1 MRILGLDLG
10 TPSTK
15 TAAAL
20 LSDSGEIRD
29 AKIPT
34 TAESIHDLLL
44 KWRPDRVVCEPCHG
58 CGWVID
64 LVRGAQIEV
73 QVVNPRDPAWQNRRT
88 AKTDRSDAL
97 LLARLSLTGQVRT
110 VVIPDAATREWRAL
124 IEYRTRLVA
133 ERTRIKNHLKAIL
146 RRQGMVTRG
155 LWTEEGMERL
165 SALARPL
172 ADCSLEESWRGQI
185 AVELQRLEQA
195 QAAVRTVTDRLNAQ
209 GASDAGVRLLTEQV
223 DGVGPR
229 LAEAAVAFLGD
240 PRRFR
245 TGRQVGA
252 YAGLATRVWQ
262 SGAQHRSGGITHTGN
277 PTLRALLI
285 EVAWLGCRRVDWM
298 REAFTRISRGDPAR
312 RKKAVTAVAR
322 RLLIRIWA
330 TLRDGKA
337 NPHPVRTAA

>member
-20 LSDSGEIRD
+20 LSDTGEVHET
-29 AKIPT
+29 KVPT
-34 TAESIHDLLL
+34 TAAAIHDLLL
-44 KWRPDRVVCEPCHG
+44 KWKPDRMVCEPCHG
-58 CGWVID
+58 CGWVVD
-64 LVRGAQIEV
+64 LVRAAQVEV
-73 QVVNPRDPAWQNRRT
+73 QVVNPRDPAWQNRQT
-88 AKTDRSDAL
+88 AKTDRSDAM

-124 IEYRTRLVA
+124 IEYRSRLVA

-146 RRQGMVTRG
+146 RRQGIVTRG
-155 LWTEEGMERL
+155 LWTEEGFARL
-165 SALARPL
+165 EALARPL
-172 ADCSLEESWRGQI
+172 AECSLAESWRGQI

-195 QAAVRTVTDRLNAQ
+195 DAAVRTVTDRLNTQ
-209 GASDAGVRLLTEQV
+209 ASADAGVQLLMRDV

-262 SGAQHRSGGITHTGN
+262 SGASHRTGGITRTGN
-277 PTLRALLI
+277 PTLRGLLV

-298 REAFTRISRGDPAR
+298 RDAFTRISRGDPAR

-330 TLRDGKA
+330 TLRDGKS
-337 NPHPVRTAA
+337 NPHPTRAAA